1 MPPFHSLSS
10 NRALLIAS
18 RGAGIAMWR
27 RPRRGPLLTKQAG
40 CVVRKRVTRERYL
53 GGGERKERG
62 GTSNQCQL
70 SSANCCKG
78 SRQQQYKC
86 REIHTYVHTYT
97 SLHTTQHTHTH
108 AHRPRCDSSTTNAGR
123 ALHRERLHIHTYVYT
138 LVCMYM
144 CMYICM
150 QHIQYVHTY
159 MAALHITHTRPQT
172 SM

>member
-78 SRQQQYKC
+78 SRQLQYKC
-86 REIHTYVHTYT
+86 REIHTYVHTRAC
-97 SLHTTQHTHTH
+97 TQHT
-108 AHRPRCDSSTTNAGR
+108 RP
-123 ALHRERLHIHTYVYT
+123 
-138 LVCMYM
+138 
-144 CMYICM
+144 
-150 QHIQYVHTY
+150 
-159 MAALHITHTRPQT
+159 HTRPQT
-172 SM
+172 TMWQQYYKCRESTTQGRLHMHTYIYAFVCICVCMYVCSIYSTYIRTWLPYT

>member
-27 RPRRGPLLTKQAG
+27 RSRRGPLLTKQAG

-53 GGGERKERG
+53 SGGERKERG

-86 REIHTYVHTYT
+86 REIHTYVHTRAC
-97 SLHTTQHTHTH
+97 TQHNTPTHTPTDLDVAAVLQMQGEH
-108 AHRPRCDSSTTNAGR
+108 YTGKAAYTYIRI
-123 ALHRERLHIHTYVYT
+123 HISMYVYVY
-138 LVCMYM
+138 VCT
-144 CMYICM
+144 